1 MSSQWHMQTTS
12 CGCFHNFCSWLEWSM
27 VYSFLFNSFRWC
39 GPEKRQNM
47 LKKAVFMLWW
57 FFGEQIFP
65 RFLLVLL
72 INGKNVSRYM
82 VSCFSLVL
90 TLKGQSRWKLTLLA
104 WITLLSKMYGHFL
117 SVSLSAKFF
126 PNKVAF
132 SLQLFDN
139 ECVHYPWLVWLV
151 LIFKGQPQHYY
162 YESRRLHGPGKLVI
176 VLVCSCYIY
185 ILLLVLKY
193 KKVIVPYGAM

>member
-1 MSSQWHMQTTS
+1 MANGIFFSFQYLY
-12 CGCFHNFCSWLEWSM
+12 CWSAR
-27 VYSFLFNSFRWC
+27 SFRWC

-47 LKKAVFMLWW
+47 FEKSSFMLWW

-65 RFLLVLL
+65 PFLLVLL

-90 TLKGQSRWKLTLLA
+90 TLKGQSRWKFTLLA

-139 ECVHYPWLVWLV
+139 ECGHILGWFDWSSYLKDNHNIIIMRVDFCMVQKYWLLF
-151 LIFKGQPQHYY
+151 LFALAT
-162 YESRRLHGPGKLVI
+162 ST
-176 VLVCSCYIY
+176 SCYWF
-185 ILLLVLKY
+185 
-193 KKVIVPYGAM
+193 